1 MLGICLP
8 LVIVS
13 VLSWVTSGLTNTL
26 YSRFG
31 GEYFVMYGMIGI
43 VLVSVQQIIYCIIG
57 AAWIKT
63 AWYYVRKTAPEET
76 PYLANSIYATLIA
89 ETMLIILCLIGKNLI
104 FRFFHIPASL
114 YTQANAYYVAYL
126 LGFYLT
132 SIGYMG
138 ITLVNGVGGAQE
150 LLIVNLINS
159 CANALV
165 AAVLLG
171 VFRLGIVG
179 AALILPVNGLI
190 LLAYTVFVFRK
201 KGIPF
206 PRKKAAFRVDKKL
219 LCGILKAGILMGAQT
234 LWCQIGDICISVQTN
249 RYLSVDYISVLS
261 ITLPFASVF
270 SAFSTAITT
279 FVPPNYQAGNKK
291 RIAQFLRLSV
301 LFALAYSVFCCL
313 LFVALGEWYYSTLF
327 SDVKLIAMGAR
338 YWVLYGISMIP
349 VSFLYTIRYFLDCV
363 EKNTFAMLAGVM
375 QLLGG
380 LLVAFILIPR
390 FGQDA
395 RSFSAFIV
403 FFFPAVYV
411 IIAYFA
417 LRKEIYKQKA

>member
-1 MLGICLP
+1 
-8 LVIVS
+8 
-13 VLSWVTSGLTNTL
+13 
-26 YSRFG
+26 
-31 GEYFVMYGMIGI
+31 
-43 VLVSVQQIIYCIIG
+43 
-57 AAWIKT
+57 
-63 AWYYVRKTAPEET
+63 
-76 PYLANSIYATLIA
+76 
-89 ETMLIILCLIGKNLI
+89 
-104 FRFFHIPASL
+104 
-114 YTQANAYYVAYL
+114 
-126 LGFYLT
+126 
-132 SIGYMG
+132 MG

-219 LCGILKAGILMGAQT
+219 LGGILKAGILMGAQT